1 MNLEESDFDERTD
14 YENFDANLAFLNKTG
29 ILSKEKNLEIGSGTG
44 RLLSFFYEKA
54 YDIKGIECNRCNYG
68 KSL

>member
-29 ILSKEKNLEIGSGTG
+29 ILSKEKKFRNRFWDGKVVE
-44 RLLSFFYEKA
+44 LL
-54 YDIKGIECNRCNYG
+54 
-68 KSL
+68 L